1 MHKRIE
7 LNRQEIANSL
17 RIIRDLSRRL
27 CSKVI
32 TDSLE
37 SVGVRVLE
45 LNYILDKT
53 FLLVDNRQRQRINDE
68 WKRRID
74 YQHSLRINAKSL
86 VSAERSLKE
95 RLDTEESNR
104 IKKLNEE
111 NERRL
116 RMQRKVAEEMERKE
130 ILFVASV
137 KRDELIAEINS
148 LKSKQQ
154 HMELKQRVAMFDRLR
169 KAAGKL

>member
-37 SVGVRVLE
+37 SVGVSVFE

-53 FLLVDNRQRQRINDE
+53 FQLVDNRQRQRINDE

>member
-1 MHKRIE
+1 MPTHCE
-7 LNRQEIANSL
+7 L

-37 SVGVRVLE
+37 SVGVSVIE
-45 LNYILDKT
+45 FHYILDKT

-130 ILFVASV
+130 ILFVATSV

-154 HMELKQRVAMFDRLR
+154 HMELKQRVAMFGRLR

>member
-37 SVGVRVLE
+37 SVGVSVFE

-53 FLLVDNRQRQRINDE
+53 FQLVDNRQRQRINDE

-154 HMELKQRVAMFDRLR
+154 HMELKQRVAMFGRLR
-169 KAAGKL
+169 KATGKL